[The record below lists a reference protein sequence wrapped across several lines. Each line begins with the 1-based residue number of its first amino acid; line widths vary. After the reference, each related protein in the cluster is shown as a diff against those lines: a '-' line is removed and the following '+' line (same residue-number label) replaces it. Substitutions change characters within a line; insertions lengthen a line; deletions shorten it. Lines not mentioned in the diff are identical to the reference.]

1 MTRIHR
7 NPAAYLA
14 AATFASL
21 ACADVVQEQ
30 RITPTPRSTS
40 QIFGLGLSFD
50 GTSIAVGA
58 GFENSPS
65 LAGAA
70 YVFTRN
76 AAGQWAQQIR
86 LRGPTPQS
94 ADFLGMD
101 LAIEGDTL
109 LIGAPGRDIPGTA
122 DAGVVHVYQNIAGVW
137 TLGPTLMPSN
147 PIVEGYFGDTV
158 ALAGD
163 LAAIMA
169 WTVAF
174 PPAGGFGGRELYVF
188 ERVGGVWTEQARLPA
203 PESYSNGFTASSG
216 LEIGDGVIFVGGSR
230 ELHNGSD
237 VGAVATYA
245 KVAGVW
251 QQTGT
256 LLPSDLHAAAHF
268 GQSLA
273 VSNGR
278 LAVSAPQDTVN
289 GLQRAGTV
297 YLFENTR
304 AGWTETLS
312 FHAPTPAERDFFGVH
327 LDIENDALLIGAYQ
341 SELQPFT
348 RDGYACLYHFDSNGG
363 LGTPVTITASDGEP
377 HDCFGW
383 RVALNGDRAVVTAIF
398 ETLNQ
403 GAAYVYTGVAP
414 PCAEDLDGDGA
425 VGLADL
431 AQLLSNFGT
440 SGPSL
445 PGDLD
450 ADGDVDLADLAD
462 LLSAFGTSC

>member
-1 MTRIHR
+1 MIR
-7 NPAAYLA
+7 NRRSTAALFA
-14 AATFASL
+14 AASIASL

-50 GTSIAVGA
+50 GASIAVGA

-65 LAGAA
+65 LAGAV

-76 AAGQWAQQIR
+76 ASGVWTQQAR

-109 LIGAPGRDIPGTA
+109 LVGVPGRDIPGTA
-122 DAGVVHVYQNIAGVW
+122 DAGVVYVYQNVAGAW
-137 TLGPTLMPSN
+137 TLGPTLMPST
-147 PIVEGYFGDTV
+147 PIEGGSFGDTI
-158 ALAGD
+158 ALSGD

-174 PPAGGFGGRELYVF
+174 PDAGGFGPRELYIF
-188 ERVGGVWTEQARLPA
+188 ERIGGVWQEQARLPA
-203 PESYSNGFTASSG
+203 PESYSNGFTASA
-216 LEIGDGVIFVGGSR
+216 GVAIDENDTIFVGGSR
-230 ELHNGSD
+230 ELHNGNP

-256 LLPSDLHAAAHF
+256 LRPSDSPAGAHF
-268 GQSLA
+268 GQSVA
-273 VSNGR
+273 AANGR
-278 LAVSAPQDTVN
+278 LVVGAPQDTVN
-289 GLQRAGTV
+289 GLIRAGSV

-304 AGWTETLS
+304 GGWTETLK
-312 FHAPTPAERDFFGVH
+312 FHAPTPDTRDFFGVH
-327 LDIENDALLIGAYQ
+327 ADIENDAMLIGAYQ
-341 SELQPFT
+341 SDLQPFT
-348 RDGYACLYHFDSNGG
+348 RDGYACLYHFGPSG
-363 LGTPVTITASDGEP
+363 LGDPTTITASDGEP
-377 HDCFGW
+377 HDLFGW
-383 RVALNGDRAVVTAIF
+383 RVALNGNRAVVTAIF
-398 ETLNQ
+398 ESLNQ
-403 GAAYVYTGVAP
+403 GAAYVYSGVGP
-414 PCAEDLDGDGA
+414 PCVEDLDGDGA

-431 AQLLSNFGT
+431 ALLLSNFGT
-440 SGPSL
+440 SGPGL

-450 ADGDVDLADLAD
+450 GDGDVDLGDLAG